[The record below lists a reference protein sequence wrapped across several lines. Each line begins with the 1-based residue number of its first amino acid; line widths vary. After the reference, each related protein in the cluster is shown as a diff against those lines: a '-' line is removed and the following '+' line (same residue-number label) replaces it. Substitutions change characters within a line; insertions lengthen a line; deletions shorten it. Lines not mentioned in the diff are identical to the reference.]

1 MGKTWLTLL
10 MAILLLIVALLVVIL
25 LMVARWGPFQVPV
38 ETETKAVT
46 ETVTVGR
53 VIDGD
58 TSRLEDG
65 RRVRYLGINAPEEG
79 DPHAEE
85 ATLANR
91 RLAEDKSVRLEFGRS
106 RRGQHGRLLAYV
118 FTGDTFVNETL
129 LRQGHAHV
137 RPPIPRQYRERLCQ
151 AQEEARAAGVGI
163 WERSPEW
170 GAVRVA
176 AVHAD
181 AEGDDRQNLNDE
193 YVVIE
198 NQSQRPVDFNGWTV
212 SDAANHR
219 DLFSHFTLAPK
230 AKMTLRTGL
239 GVPSERE
246 LFWGSRT
253 PIWNNKGDIIFIRD
267 TRGYLVLRHAYGN
280 ASCRTSP

>member
-1 MGKTWLTLL
+1 MDKMWRTLL
-10 MAILLLIVALLVVIL
+10 MAVLLLIVLLLVVIL
-25 LMVARWGPFQVPV
+25 LMMARWRPFQEPV
-38 ETETKAVT
+38 ETETVA
-46 ETVTVGR
+46 ETVTVAR

-65 RRVRYLGINAPEEG
+65 RRVRYLGINAPEKG

-106 RRGQHGRLLAYV
+106 RQDQYGRLMAYV
-118 FTGDTFVNETL
+118 FVGDTFVNEAL
-129 LRQGHAHV
+129 LRQGHAHF
-137 RPPIPRQYRERLCQ
+137 RPPAAGQYRERLCQ

-170 GAVRVA
+170 GAIRIVSVQ
-176 AVHAD
+176 AD
-181 AEGDDRQNLNDE
+181 AGGDDRQNLNDE
-193 YVVIE
+193 FIVIE
-198 NQSQRPVDFNGWTV
+198 NQSQHPVDFNGWTV
-212 SDAANHR
+212 SDAARHR

-230 AKMTLRTGL
+230 ANVTLRTGL

-246 LFWGSRT
+246 LFWASRT
-253 PIWNNKGDIIFIRD
+253 PIWNNKGDTIFIRD
-267 TRGYLVLRHAYGN
+267 RQGHLVLSHAYGD
-280 ASCRTSP
+280 ASCYTNP